1 MVHNHVNVRS
11 GNALFTEGSLV
22 AGDLGVLLLGGSSF
36 SSRLGL
42 GGGKLAFS
50 ELSGLSL
57 LQAGVGIFKLEFT
70 EDGKGFT
77 FTFRSEDLWVV
88 NDEDKPVSLSK
99 SYTGDTGELLH
110 ADLQE
115 GLTAL
120 FFTAVKL
127 GTI

>member
-57 LQAGVGIFKLEFT
+57 LQAGVGIFKLEFS
-70 EDGKGFT
+70 EDGKRFT
-77 FTFRSEDLWVV
+77 VTFRSEDLWVV
-88 NDEDKPVSLSK
+88 NDEDKAVSLSK

-110 ADLQE
+110 ADLEE

>member
-42 GGGKLAFS
+42 GRGKLAFS

-57 LQAGVGIFKLEFT
+57 LQAGVGIFKLEFS

-77 FTFRSEDLWVV
+77 VTFRSEDLWVV

-110 ADLQE
+110 AYLEE

>member
-42 GGGKLAFS
+42 GRGKLAFS

-57 LQAGVGIFKLEFT
+57 LQAGVGIFKLEFS

-77 FTFRSEDLWVV
+77 VTFRSEDLWVV
-88 NDEDKPVSLSK
+88 NDEDKAVSLSK

-110 ADLQE
+110 ANLEE

>member
-11 GNALFTEGSLV
+11 GDALFTEWCLV
-22 AGDLGVLLLGGSSF
+22 AGDLGVLLLRGSGF
-36 SSRLGL
+36 SSSLSL
-42 GGGKLAFS
+42 GGGELAFS

-70 EDGKGFT
+70 EDGKRFA

-88 NDEDKPVSLSK
+88 DDEDETVSLSE

-110 ADLQE
+110 ADLE
-115 GLTAL
+115 KGFAAL
-120 FFTAVKL
+120 LFTAVEL